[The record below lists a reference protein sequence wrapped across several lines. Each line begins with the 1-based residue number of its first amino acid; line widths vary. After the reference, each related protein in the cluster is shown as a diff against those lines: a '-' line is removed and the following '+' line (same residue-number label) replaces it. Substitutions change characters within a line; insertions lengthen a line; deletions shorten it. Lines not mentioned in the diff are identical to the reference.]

1 VTVGSARGT
10 AKRGRSDEGAAVLE
24 FSIVMVLLFTLVFGV
39 ITFGMLLSFRQ
50 NMVQSAAEAARAGAI
65 APSGTSITKA
75 DLAAQQSVSAF
86 DQVCTAQSSGLALEC
101 WADPIVACPGN
112 AAATC
117 ITYNLKFNYA
127 DNPFLPTL
135 PFMGALLPDTIEV
148 SSTAQVNP

>member
-1 VTVGSARGT
+1 MAIATSSDQ
-10 AKRGRSDEGAAVLE
+10 RGRGDGGAAVLE

-65 APSGTSITKA
+65 APSGSSISNA
-75 DLAAQQSVSAF
+75 DAAAQQSVSAYS
-86 DQVCTAQSSGLALEC
+86 QVCTAQGSGLPLEC
-101 WADPIVACPGN
+101 WADPIVACPAN
-112 AAATC
+112 AAASC
-117 ITYNLKFNYA
+117 ITYNLRFDYA
-127 DNPFLPTL
+127 NNPVLPTL